1 MKKFYTLLSIF
12 FFSLLG
18 VASLEDDAP
27 SIDSNTN
34 PVLTVNSKNLYN
46 DYNNNEIAADDK
58 YKGKIIQ
65 VKGTIRDIGND
76 IMDEAYVTLIGDEF
90 FGDVQCFF
98 TDKSYLVDVKKGQN
112 INVVGYCDGLFIN
125 VIMKNC
131 IIK

>member
-27 SIDSNTN
+27 LVDSNTN

-98 TDKSYLVDVKKGQN
+98 SDKSYLIDVKKGQN

>member
-1 MKKFYTLLSIF
+1 MRILKE
-12 FFSLLG
+12 
-18 VASLEDDAP
+18 LEDVKLVIVDLEVSLGEEVRSAP
-27 SIDSNTN
+27 T
-34 PVLTVNSKNLYN
+34 LC
-46 DYNNNEIAADDK
+46 AK

-90 FGDVQCFF
+90 FGDVRCFF
-98 TDKSYLVDVKKGQN
+98 SDKSYLIDVKKGQN